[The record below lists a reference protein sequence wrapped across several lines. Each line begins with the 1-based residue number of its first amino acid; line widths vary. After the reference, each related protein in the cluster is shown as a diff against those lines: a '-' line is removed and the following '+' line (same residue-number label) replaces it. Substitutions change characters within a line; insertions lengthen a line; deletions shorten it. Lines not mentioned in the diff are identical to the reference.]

1 MNIIVMLNVAVL
13 CILLGYMLA
22 TVPESPENT
31 DRKTLWGRIKRPG
44 AKKEKSPRVLAVLV
58 LIVSLIFVRD
68 VIVGST
74 PFGSTTMGGFLEKG
88 NYRETYY
95 VFAFPEG
102 SEAMNYRVKA
112 EIHSYTRYRGIG
124 PNRVY
129 QLDRIRMPDGGTV
142 TFMEQA
148 GSTYTLKPYELVTV
162 TDDDGRKWR
171 IQLTKDKAP

>member
-1 MNIIVMLNVAVL
+1 MNIIAMLNVAVL

-22 TVPESPENT
+22 IFPEPSGDT
-31 DRKTLWGRIKRPG
+31 DRKNLWGRVKQRGP
-44 AKKEKSPRVLAVLV
+44 KKERSPRVLAILV

-74 PFGSTTMGGFLEKG
+74 PFGSTTIGGFLEKRD
-88 NYRETYY
+88 YTETYY

-102 SEAMNYRVKA
+102 SGAMNYRVKA

-124 PNRVY
+124 SLRVY
-129 QLDRIRMPDGGTV
+129 ALERIHMPDGGTV
-142 TFMEQA
+142 TFLEQA
-148 GSTYTLKPYELVTV
+148 GSGHSLEPYRMVSV

-171 IQLTKDKAP
+171 IELTEEKAQ